1 MSDDANTEDEA
12 PEGASPELS
21 ISISDAA
28 LAKVREVLAAQ
39 GDRVAGVRVTVAGRG
54 PDGFQHGFALV
65 LHDALPEGDAVV
77 EVDGLATYLEAR
89 NIEYLNGVSV
99 DFEANESGIGGRFTF
114 QNPNPLWRD
123 DVSIR
128 IQDLFDNAINPQIAS
143 HGGMVNLIEVVGSI
157 AYVELG
163 GGCQGCNMANV
174 TLKQGIEAAVLEYV
188 PEISEVRDTTDH
200 ASGENPYYKPSKK

>member
-1 MSDDANTEDEA
+1 MSDDPNAEAQA
-12 PEGASPELS
+12 PEGTPPDLE
-21 ISISDAA
+21 ISVSDAA
-28 LAKVREVLAAQ
+28 LAKIREVLAAQ

-54 PDGFQHGFALV
+54 PDGFQHGFSLV
-65 LHDALPEGDAVV
+65 LHDELPAGDAVV

-89 NIEYLNGVSV
+89 NIQYLNGVAI
-99 DFEANESGIGGRFTF
+99 DFEANESGVGGRFTF